1 MIVRLLVAFGAG
13 FASVITPCVL
23 PLVPG
28 YLATVSAVDAERL
41 GQRGVARR
49 VTVASLPFF
58 AGFTVVFVALG
69 VAATAVATT
78 LSMRAQQEIG
88 GFILIVVGFALMG
101 LLPLP
106 KSLVGAGLIGGA
118 RKSGSRALLGA
129 AFATCAAPCITPVLA
144 GVLVLAG
151 GTSAVAKG
159 AALLLA
165 YSLGLAFA
173 FLLAGVS
180 FTKAMGT
187 FRWLRDRYRILSVS
201 GGAVLVAL
209 GCLLFFDRMWWLRVG
224 LNRFLNLFGLGV

>member
-1 MIVRLLVAFGAG
+1 MIVRLVVAFGAG

-78 LSMRAQQEIG
+78 LGVRAQQEIG

-118 RKSGSRALLGA
+118 RRSGSRALLGA

-159 AALLLA
+159 AALLLV

-180 FTKAMGT
+180 FAKAMGT

-209 GCLLFFDRMWWLRVG
+209 GCLLFFDRIWWLRVG

>member
-28 YLATVSAVDAERL
+28 YLSTLSSVEADRL
-41 GQRGVARR
+41 GQPGVARR

-69 VAATAVATT
+69 VAATAIATT
-78 LSMRAQQEIG
+78 VSVRTQQEIG
-88 GFILIVVGFALMG
+88 GFILIVVGLALMG

-106 KSLVGAGLIGGA
+106 KSLVGTGLIGGA

-159 AALLLA
+159 AVLLLA

-180 FTKAMGT
+180 FAKAMGT
-187 FRWLRDRYRILSVS
+187 FRWLRDRYRILSVA

-209 GCLLFFDRMWWLRVG
+209 GALLFFDRIWWLRVAF
-224 LNRFLNLFGLGV
+224 NRVLNLVGLGV

>member
-28 YLATVSAVDAERL
+28 YLATVSAVDADRL
-41 GQRGVARR
+41 GQPGVARR
-49 VTVASLPFF
+49 ITVSSLPFF

-69 VAATAVATT
+69 VAATAIATT
-78 LSMRAQQEIG
+78 LSIRTQQEIG
-88 GFILIVVGFALMG
+88 GFILIVVGLALMG

-118 RKSGSRALLGA
+118 RRSGSRALLGA

-151 GTSAVAKG
+151 GTSALAKG

-180 FTKAMGT
+180 FAKAMGT
-187 FRWLRDRYRILSVS
+187 FRWLRDRYRILSVA

-209 GCLLFFDRMWWLRVG
+209 GCLLFFDRIWWLRVG
-224 LNRFLNLFGLGV
+224 LNRVLHLVGLGV

>member
-1 MIVRLLVAFGAG
+1 MIARLVVAFAAG
-13 FASVITPCVL
+13 FASIITPCVL

-28 YLATVSAVDAERL
+28 YLSTVSAVEADRL
-41 GQRGVARR
+41 GQPGVARR

-69 VAATAVATT
+69 VAATAIATT
-78 LSMRAQQEIG
+78 VTRQTQQEIG
-88 GFILIVVGFALMG
+88 GFVLIVVGLALMG

-106 KSLVGAGLIGGA
+106 KQMVGAGLLGGA

-151 GTSAVAKG
+151 GTSTLAKG

-165 YSLGLAFA
+165 YSVGLALA
-173 FLLAGVS
+173 FLVAGVS
-180 FTKAMGT
+180 FAKAMGA
-187 FRWLRDRYRILSVS
+187 FRWLRDRYRILSAA
-201 GGAVLVAL
+201 GGAVLVGL
-209 GCLLFFDRMWWLRVG
+209 GGLLFFDRIGWIRVAF
-224 LNRFLNLFGLGV
+224 NRMLHLVGLGV

>member
-1 MIVRLLVAFGAG
+1 MIVRLVVAFGAG

-69 VAATAVATT
+69 VAATAIATT
-78 LSMRAQQEIG
+78 LSVRAQQEIG

-118 RKSGSRALLGA
+118 RKTGSRALLGA

-159 AALLLA
+159 AALLLV

-180 FTKAMGT
+180 FAKAMGT

-224 LNRFLNLFGLGV
+224 LNRFLNVFGLGV

>member
-28 YLATVSAVDAERL
+28 YLSTVSAVEADRL
-41 GQRGVARR
+41 GQPGVARR

-58 AGFTVVFVALG
+58 AGFTAVFVALG
-69 VAATAVATT
+69 VATTAVATT
-78 LSMRAQQEIG
+78 VSMRTQQEIG
-88 GFILIVVGFALMG
+88 GFILIVVGLALMG

-106 KSLVGAGLIGGA
+106 KQMVGAGLLGGA
-118 RKSGSRALLGA
+118 RKTGSRALLGA

-151 GTSAVAKG
+151 GTSTVAKG

-165 YSLGLAFA
+165 YSVGLAFA

-180 FTKAMGT
+180 FAKAMGT
-187 FRWLRDRYRILSVS
+187 FRWLRDRYRLLSAL
-201 GGAVLVAL
+201 GGAVLVGL
-209 GCLLFFDRMWWLRVG
+209 GLLLFFDRFWWLRVG
-224 LNRFLNLFGLGV
+224 LNRVLNLVGLGV

>member
-1 MIVRLLVAFGAG
+1 MIVRLVVAFGAG

-28 YLATVSAVDAERL
+28 YLSTVSAVEADRL
-41 GQRGVARR
+41 GQPGVARR

-58 AGFTVVFVALG
+58 AGFTLVFVALG
-69 VAATAVATT
+69 VAATAIATT
-78 LSMRAQQEIG
+78 VSARTQQEIG
-88 GFILIVVGFALMG
+88 GFILIVVGLALMG

-106 KSLVGAGLIGGA
+106 KQLVGAGLLGGA
-118 RKSGSRALLGA
+118 RQTGSRALLGA

-151 GTSAVAKG
+151 GTSTVAKG

-165 YSLGLAFA
+165 YSVGLAFA

-180 FTKAMGT
+180 FAKAMGT
-187 FRWLRDRYRILSVS
+187 FRWLRDRYRMLSVA
-201 GGAVLVAL
+201 GGAVLVAFGL
-209 GCLLFFDRMWWLRVG
+209 LLFFDRFWWLRVG
-224 LNRFLNLFGLGV
+224 LNRVLNLVGLGV

>member
-1 MIVRLLVAFGAG
+1 MIVRLVVAFGAG

-28 YLATVSAVDAERL
+28 YLATVSAVDADRL
-41 GQRGVARR
+41 GQPGVARR
-49 VTVASLPFF
+49 ITVSSLPFF

-69 VAATAVATT
+69 VAATAIATT
-78 LSMRAQQEIG
+78 LSIRTQQEIG
-88 GFILIVVGFALMG
+88 GFILIVVGLALMG

-118 RKSGSRALLGA
+118 RRSGSRALLGA

-151 GTSAVAKG
+151 GTSTLAKG

-180 FTKAMGT
+180 FAKAMGT
-187 FRWLRDRYRILSVS
+187 FRWLRDRYRIFSVG

-209 GCLLFFDRMWWLRVG
+209 GCLLFFDRIWWLRVG
-224 LNRFLNLFGLGV
+224 LNRVLHLVGLGV

>member
-28 YLATVSAVDAERL
+28 YLATVSAVEADRL
-41 GQRGVARR
+41 GRPGVARR
-49 VTVASLPFF
+49 VTMASLPFF

-69 VAATAVATT
+69 VAATAIATT
-78 LSMRAQQEIG
+78 LSARTQQEIG
-88 GFILIVVGFALMG
+88 GFILIVVGLALMG

-106 KSLVGAGLIGGA
+106 KQMVGAGLLGGA
-118 RKSGSRALLGA
+118 QKSGSRALLGA

-144 GVLVLAG
+144 SVLVLAG
-151 GTSAVAKG
+151 GTSALAKG

-165 YSLGLAFA
+165 YSIGLAFA

-180 FTKAMGT
+180 FAKAMGT
-187 FRWLRDRYRILSVS
+187 FRWLRDRYRVFGIA
-201 GGAVLVAL
+201 GGAILVAL
-209 GCLLFFDRMWWLRVG
+209 GALLFFDRIGWLRVAF
-224 LNRFLNLFGLGV
+224 NRFLNLFGLGV

>member
-41 GQRGVARR
+41 GQPGVAWR

-69 VAATAVATT
+69 VAAAAIATT
-78 LSMRAQQEIG
+78 LTVRAQQEIG
-88 GFILIVVGFALMG
+88 GFILIVVGLALMG
-101 LLPLP
+101 LVPIP
-106 KSLVGAGLIGGA
+106 KQLVGAGLIGGA

-144 GVLVLAG
+144 SVLVLAG

-165 YSLGLAFA
+165 YSIGLAFA

-180 FTKAMGT
+180 FAKAMGT
-187 FRWLRDRYRILSVS
+187 FRWLRDRYRFLSVAS
-201 GGAVLVAL
+201 GAVLVAL
-209 GCLLFFDRMWWLRVG
+209 GALLFFDRIWWLRVG

>member
-1 MIVRLLVAFGAG
+1 MIVRLVVAFGAG

-28 YLATVSAVDAERL
+28 YLSTVSAVEADQL
-41 GQRGVARR
+41 GRPGVARR

-69 VAATAVATT
+69 VAATAIATT
-78 LSMRAQQEIG
+78 VTRQTQQEIG
-88 GFILIVVGFALMG
+88 GFVLIVVGLALMG

-106 KSLVGAGLIGGA
+106 KQMVGAGLLGGA
-118 RKSGSRALLGA
+118 RRSGSRALLGA

-151 GTSAVAKG
+151 GTSTLAKG

-165 YSLGLAFA
+165 YSVGLAFA

-180 FTKAMGT
+180 FAKAMGT
-187 FRWLRDRYRILSVS
+187 FRWLRDRYRILSAL
-201 GGAVLVAL
+201 GGTVLVGL
-209 GCLLFFDRMWWLRVG
+209 GALLFFDRIGWLRVAF
-224 LNRFLNLFGLGV
+224 NRVLNLVGLGV

>member
-1 MIVRLLVAFGAG
+1 MIVRLVVAFGAG

-69 VAATAVATT
+69 VAATAIATT
-78 LSMRAQQEIG
+78 LSVRAQQEIG

-159 AALLLA
+159 AALLLV

-180 FTKAMGT
+180 FAKAMGT

-201 GGAVLVAL
+201 GGVVLVAL

>member
-1 MIVRLLVAFGAG
+1 MTARLVVAFAAG
-13 FASVITPCVL
+13 FASIITPCVL

-28 YLATVSAVDAERL
+28 YLSTVSAVEADRL
-41 GQRGVARR
+41 GQPGVARR

-69 VAATAVATT
+69 VAATAIATT
-78 LSMRAQQEIG
+78 VTRQTQQEIG

-101 LLPLP
+101 LLPVP
-106 KSLVGAGLIGGA
+106 KQMVGAGLLGEA

-151 GTSAVAKG
+151 GTSALAKG

-165 YSLGLAFA
+165 YSVGLAFA
-173 FLLAGVS
+173 FLLAGV
-180 FTKAMGT
+180 FFAKAMGT
-187 FRWLRDRYRILSVS
+187 FRWLRDRYRILSAA
-201 GGAVLVAL
+201 GGAVLVGL
-209 GCLLFFDRMWWLRVG
+209 GALLFFDRIGWIRVAF
-224 LNRFLNLFGLGV
+224 NRMLHLVGLGV

>member
-58 AGFTVVFVALG
+58 AGFTVVFVLLG
-69 VAATAVATT
+69 VAASAIATT
-78 LSMRAQQEIG
+78 LSLRAQQEIG
-88 GFILIVVGFALMG
+88 GFILIVVGLALMG
-101 LLPLP
+101 LLPVP
-106 KSLVGAGLIGGA
+106 KQLVGAGLLGEA

-151 GTSAVAKG
+151 GTWTIAKG
-159 AALLLA
+159 AALLLV

-180 FTKAMGT
+180 FAKAMGT

-209 GCLLFFDRMWWLRVG
+209 GCLLFFDRIWWLRVG
-224 LNRFLNLFGLGV
+224 LNRFLHLFGLGV

>member
-1 MIVRLLVAFGAG
+1 MIARLVVAFAAG
-13 FASVITPCVL
+13 FASIITPCVL

-28 YLATVSAVDAERL
+28 YLSTVSAVEADRL
-41 GQRGVARR
+41 GQPGVARR

-69 VAATAVATT
+69 VAATAIATT
-78 LSMRAQQEIG
+78 VTRQTQQEIG
-88 GFILIVVGFALMG
+88 GFVLIVVGLALMG

-106 KSLVGAGLIGGA
+106 KQMVGAGLLGGA

-151 GTSAVAKG
+151 GTSTLAKG

-165 YSLGLAFA
+165 YSVGLALA
-173 FLLAGVS
+173 FLVAGVS
-180 FTKAMGT
+180 FAKAMGA
-187 FRWLRDRYRILSVS
+187 FRWLRDRYRILSAA
-201 GGAVLVAL
+201 GGAVLVGL
-209 GCLLFFDRMWWLRVG
+209 GALLFFDRIGWIRVAF
-224 LNRFLNLFGLGV
+224 NRMLHLVGLGV

>member
-1 MIVRLLVAFGAG
+1 MIVRLFVAFGAG
-13 FASVITPCVL
+13 FVSVITPCVL

-58 AGFTVVFVALG
+58 AGFTVVFVLLG
-69 VAATAVATT
+69 IGATAVAST
-78 LSMRAQQEIG
+78 LGSRAQQEIG

-151 GTSAVAKG
+151 GTSTVAKG
-159 AALLLA
+159 AALLLV

-180 FTKAMGT
+180 FAKAMGT

-224 LNRFLNLFGLGV
+224 LNRFLHLFGLGV

>member
-1 MIVRLLVAFGAG
+1 MIVRLVVAFGAG

-69 VAATAVATT
+69 VAATAIATT
-78 LSMRAQQEIG
+78 LSVRAQQEIG

-106 KSLVGAGLIGGA
+106 KSLVGTGLIGGA

-151 GTSAVAKG
+151 GTSTVAKG

-180 FTKAMGT
+180 FAKAMGT

-209 GCLLFFDRMWWLRVG
+209 GFLLFFDRMWWLRVG

>member
-1 MIVRLLVAFGAG
+1 MIVRLVVAFGAG

-69 VAATAVATT
+69 VAATAIATT
-78 LSMRAQQEIG
+78 LSVRAQQEIG

-159 AALLLA
+159 AALLLV

-180 FTKAMGT
+180 FAKAMGT
-187 FRWLRDRYRILSVS
+187 FRWLRDRYRILSAL

>member
-1 MIVRLLVAFGAG
+1 MIVRLVVAFGAG

-69 VAATAVATT
+69 VAATAIATT
-78 LSMRAQQEIG
+78 LSVRAQQEIG

-159 AALLLA
+159 AALLLV

-180 FTKAMGT
+180 FAKAMGT

>member
-28 YLATVSAVDAERL
+28 YLATVSAVDADQL
-41 GQRGVARR
+41 GRPGIARR
-49 VTVASLPFF
+49 VTVSSLPFF
-58 AGFTVVFVALG
+58 AGFTIVFVALG
-69 VAATAVATT
+69 VAATAIATT
-78 LSMRAQQEIG
+78 LPVRTQQEIG
-88 GFILIVVGFALMG
+88 GFILIVVGLALMG

-118 RKSGSRALLGA
+118 RKTGSRALLGA

-151 GTSAVAKG
+151 GTSALAKG

-180 FTKAMGT
+180 FAKAMGT
-187 FRWLRDRYRILSVS
+187 FRWLRDRYRILSVA

-209 GCLLFFDRMWWLRVG
+209 GLLLFFDRIWWLRVG

>member
-28 YLATVSAVDAERL
+28 YLATVSAVEAERL
-41 GQRGVARR
+41 GRPGVARR

-69 VAATAVATT
+69 VAATAIATT
-78 LSMRAQQEIG
+78 VSSRTQQEIG

-106 KSLVGAGLIGGA
+106 KQMVGAGLLGGA
-118 RKSGSRALLGA
+118 QRTGSRALLGA

-144 GVLVLAG
+144 SVLVLAG

-165 YSLGLAFA
+165 YSIGLAFA

-180 FTKAMGT
+180 FAKAMGA
-187 FRWLRDRYRILSVS
+187 FRWMRDRYRAFSIA

-209 GCLLFFDRMWWLRVG
+209 GALLFFDRIGWLRVAF
-224 LNRFLNLFGLGV
+224 NRFLNLFGLGV

>member
-1 MIVRLLVAFGAG
+1 MIVRLVVAFGAG

-28 YLATVSAVDAERL
+28 YLSTVSAVEADQL
-41 GQRGVARR
+41 GRPGVAKR
-49 VTVASLPFF
+49 VTMASLPFF
-58 AGFTVVFVALG
+58 AGFTIVFVALG
-69 VAATAVATT
+69 VAATAVAST
-78 LSMRAQQEIG
+78 LSVRTQQEIG
-88 GFILIVVGFALMG
+88 GFILIVVGLALMG

-118 RKSGSRALLGA
+118 QKSGSRALLGA

-180 FTKAMGT
+180 FAKAMGT
-187 FRWLRDRYRILSVS
+187 FRWLRDRYRILSVA

-209 GCLLFFDRMWWLRVG
+209 GCLLFFDRLWWIRVG
-224 LNRFLNLFGLGV
+224 FNRFLNLFGLGV

>member
-1 MIVRLLVAFGAG
+1 MGR
-13 FASVITPCVL
+13 
-23 PLVPG
+23 
-28 YLATVSAVDAERL
+28 
-41 GQRGVARR
+41 AR
-49 VTVASLPFF
+49 
-58 AGFTVVFVALG
+58 
-69 VAATAVATT
+69 
-78 LSMRAQQEIG
+78 
-88 GFILIVVGFALMG
+88 
-101 LLPLP
+101 
-106 KSLVGAGLIGGA
+106 
-118 RKSGSRALLGA
+118 LLGA

-159 AALLLA
+159 AALLLV

-180 FTKAMGT
+180 FAKAMGT

>member
-1 MIVRLLVAFGAG
+1 MIARLVVAFAAG

-28 YLATVSAVDAERL
+28 YLSTVSAVEADRL

-49 VTVASLPFF
+49 VTLASLPFF

-69 VAATAVATT
+69 VAATALATT
-78 LSMRAQQEIG
+78 VTRQTQQEIG
-88 GFILIVVGFALMG
+88 GFILIVVGLALMG
-101 LLPLP
+101 LLPVP
-106 KSLVGAGLIGGA
+106 KRLVGAGLLGGA
-118 RKSGSRALLGA
+118 RRSGSRALLGA

-159 AALLLA
+159 AVLLLA
-165 YSLGLAFA
+165 YSIGLAVA

-180 FTKAMGT
+180 FAKAMGT
-187 FRWLRDRYRILSVS
+187 FRWLRDRYRILSVA
-201 GGAVLVAL
+201 GGAVLVGL
-209 GCLLFFDRMWWLRVG
+209 GLLLFFDRIGWVRVAF
-224 LNRFLNLFGLGV
+224 NRVLNLVGLGV

>member
-1 MIVRLLVAFGAG
+1 MIVRLVVAFGAG

-69 VAATAVATT
+69 VAATAIATT

-159 AALLLA
+159 AALLLV

-180 FTKAMGT
+180 FAKAMGT

>member
-1 MIVRLLVAFGAG
+1 MIVRLVVAFGAG

-69 VAATAVATT
+69 VAATAIATAV
-78 LSMRAQQEIG
+78 SRQAQQEIG
-88 GFILIVVGFALMG
+88 GFILIVVGLALMG

-106 KSLVGAGLIGGA
+106 KSLVGTGLIGGA

-159 AALLLA
+159 AALLLV
-165 YSLGLAFA
+165 YSIGLAFA

-180 FTKAMGT
+180 FAKAMGT
-187 FRWLRDRYRILSVS
+187 FRWLRDRYRILSVA

-209 GCLLFFDRMWWLRVG
+209 GCLLFFDRIWWLRVA
-224 LNRFLNLFGLGV
+224 LNRVLNVVGLGA

>member
-28 YLATVSAVDAERL
+28 YLATVSAVDAARL
-41 GQRGVARR
+41 GERGVVRR

-58 AGFTVVFVALG
+58 AGFTVVFVLLG
-69 VAATAVATT
+69 IAATAIATT
-78 LSMRAQQEIG
+78 LSVRAQQEIG
-88 GFILIVVGFALMG
+88 GFILIVVGLALMG

-106 KSLVGAGLIGGA
+106 KQLVGASLIGGA

-159 AALLLA
+159 AALLGV

-180 FTKAMGT
+180 FAKAMGT

-209 GCLLFFDRMWWLRVG
+209 GCLLFFDRIWWLRVG